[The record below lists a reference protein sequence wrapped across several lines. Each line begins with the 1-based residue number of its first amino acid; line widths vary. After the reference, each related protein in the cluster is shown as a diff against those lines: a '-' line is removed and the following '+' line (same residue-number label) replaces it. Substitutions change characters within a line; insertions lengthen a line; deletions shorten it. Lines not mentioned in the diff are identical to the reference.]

1 MTVMEQRGAY
11 RPTPPPA
18 WQPRTDPAPLLP
30 DAEPYRVLGTD
41 AAAQADPELLR
52 RLYAQ
57 LVRGRRY
64 NVQAT
69 ALTKQGR
76 LAVYPSS
83 TGQEACEVAAALA
96 LQERDWLFPSYR
108 DTLAVVARGVDPVEA
123 LTLLRGDW
131 HTGYDPYEH
140 RVAPLST
147 PLATQ
152 LPHAVGLAHAARLK
166 GDDVVAL
173 AMVGD
178 GGTSE
183 GDFHEALN
191 FAAVWQAPVVF
202 LVQNNGFAISV
213 PLAKQTAAPSLAH
226 KAVGYGMPGR
236 LVDGNDAAAVH
247 EVLTDAVRHA
257 REGGGPTLVEAVTY
271 RIEAHT
277 NADDATRYRGDAE
290 VETWRE
296 HDPIQLLE
304 RELTTRGLLDEDAK
318 QSARDAAEAMASD
331 LRARMNQDAVL
342 DPMDLFAHVYAEP
355 TPNCGNSATCCGRSS
370 RPSTP
375 TRRAR
380 TDDHRRPQARHHGAG
395 PHPRAPG
402 RDGRRPDRAR
412 PGRGRGHPRRRLP
425 GHRRPRRGVRRGPL
439 HGHPARRGGHPRHCR
454 RHGDVRTAAGRG
466 DAVRRLRLPGVRA
479 AHQPCRPDAQPHP
492 RPYAPAD
499 HRPGALRRRHR
510 RRRAPQRLLRG
521 VLHGDPGPPC
531 RHARHG
537 RRRLRSAARRHR
549 LRRPGRRPRTQA
561 SVLVQGLLE
570 PGGTAE
576 CRTDRPRG
584 GAALGPE
591 RHADHLRSFGPGLP
605 RSRRSGARRGVG
617 PRGRRPA
624 LAGPLRRR
632 DGLRLGAADR
642 PRGRRARVGLLRRPG
657 RRDRGPRLERCFH
670 HLEAPVLRVAGF
682 DIPYPPPMLERH
694 HLPGVDRIL
703 DAVARLQW
711 EADN

>member
-11 RPTPPPA
+11 RPSPPPA

-30 DAEPYRVLGTD
+30 DAEPYRVLGTE
-41 AAAQADPELLR
+41 AAAKADPELLR
-52 RLYAQ
+52 RLYAH

-64 NVQAT
+64 NTQAT

-131 HTGYDPYEH
+131 HTGYDPREH
-140 RVAPLST
+140 RTAPLST

-236 LVDGNDAAAVH
+236 LVDGNDAVAVH

-257 REGGGPTLVEAVTY
+257 RAGGGPMLVEAVTY
-271 RIEAHT
+271 RIDAHT

-290 VETWRE
+290 VEAWRD
-296 HDPIQLLE
+296 HDPVKLLE
-304 RELTTRGLLDEDAK
+304 RELSGRGLLDEDTVTAV
-318 QSARDAAEAMASD
+318 REDAEAMAAR
-331 LRARMNQDAVL
+331 LRERMNQDAPL

-355 TPNCGNSATCCGRSS
+355 TPQLREQ
-370 RPSTP
+370 
-375 TRRAR
+375 
-380 TDDHRRPQARHHGAG
+380 QA
-395 PHPRAPG
+395 
-402 RDGRRPDRAR
+402 
-412 PGRGRGHPRRRLP
+412 
-425 GHRRPRRGVRRGPL
+425 
-439 HGHPARRGGHPRHCR
+439 
-454 RHGDVRTAAGRG
+454 
-466 DAVRRLRLPGVRA
+466 
-479 AHQPCRPDAQPHP
+479 
-492 RPYAPAD
+492 
-499 HRPGALRRRHR
+499 
-510 RRRAPQRLLRG
+510 LLRAE
-521 VLHGDPGPPC
+521 L
-531 RHARHG
+531 
-537 RRRLRSAARRHR
+537 AA
-549 LRRPGRRPRTQA
+549 
-561 SVLVQGLLE
+561 E
-570 PGGTAE
+570 AE
-576 CRTDRPRG
+576 EG
-584 GAALGPE
+584 GA
-591 RHADHLRSFGPGLP
+591 R
-605 RSRRSGARRGVG
+605 
-617 PRGRRPA
+617 
-624 LAGPLRRR
+624 
-632 DGLRLGAADR
+632 
-642 PRGRRARVGLLRRPG
+642 
-657 RRDRGPRLERCFH
+657 
-670 HLEAPVLRVAGF
+670 
-682 DIPYPPPMLERH
+682 
-694 HLPGVDRIL
+694 
-703 DAVARLQW
+703 
-711 EADN
+711 

>member
-11 RPTPPPA
+11 RPSPPPA

-30 DAEPYRVLGTD
+30 DERPYRVLGTET
-41 AAAQADPELLR
+41 AAKADPELLR

-64 NVQAT
+64 NAQAT

-96 LQERDWLFPSYR
+96 LEERDWLFPSYR

-131 HTGYDPYEH
+131 HTGYDPHAH

-152 LPHAVGLAHAARLK
+152 LPHAVGLAHAARLL

-236 LVDGNDAAAVH
+236 LVDGNDAVAVH
-247 EVLTDAVRHA
+247 QVLTDAVRRA

-290 VETWRE
+290 VDAWRD
-296 HDPIQLLE
+296 HDPILLLE
-304 RELTTRGLLDEDAK
+304 RELTDRGLLDEDTV
-318 QSARDAAEAMASD
+318 RDAREDAETMAAD
-331 LRARMNQDAVL
+331 LRERMNRDPEL
-342 DPMDLFAHVYAEP
+342 DPMDLFDQVYAE
-355 TPNCGNSATCCGRSS
+355 TTSQLREQ
-370 RPSTP
+370 
-375 TRRAR
+375 RALLR
-380 TDDHRRPQARHHGAG
+380 AELDAEQGAEQGAEQDAEQDDHRE
-395 PHPRAPG
+395 
-402 RDGRRPDRAR
+402 
-412 PGRGRGHPRRRLP
+412 
-425 GHRRPRRGVRRGPL
+425 
-439 HGHPARRGGHPRHCR
+439 GGH
-454 RHGDVRTAAGRG
+454 
-466 DAVRRLRLPGVRA
+466 
-479 AHQPCRPDAQPHP
+479 
-492 RPYAPAD
+492 
-499 HRPGALRRRHR
+499 
-510 RRRAPQRLLRG
+510 
-521 VLHGDPGPPC
+521 
-531 RHARHG
+531 
-537 RRRLRSAARRHR
+537 
-549 LRRPGRRPRTQA
+549 
-561 SVLVQGLLE
+561 
-570 PGGTAE
+570 
-576 CRTDRPRG
+576 
-584 GAALGPE
+584 
-591 RHADHLRSFGPGLP
+591 
-605 RSRRSGARRGVG
+605 
-617 PRGRRPA
+617 
-624 LAGPLRRR
+624 
-632 DGLRLGAADR
+632 
-642 PRGRRARVGLLRRPG
+642 
-657 RRDRGPRLERCFH
+657 
-670 HLEAPVLRVAGF
+670 
-682 DIPYPPPMLERH
+682 
-694 HLPGVDRIL
+694 
-703 DAVARLQW
+703 
-711 EADN
+711 